1 MKSLLLAS
9 TILVA
14 ATGAAFAADVIVTE
28 SAPEIAPAGFNWT
41 GGYIGLQGGWQ
52 WGRDHTAESTG
63 GVPTGFDEDLDS
75 DGFIGGVHVGY
86 NWQNGQFVYGAE
98 ADLEFSTVDGSYRVA
113 GPDGTDFDLNWQ
125 GSIRG
130 RLGYVPT
137 ERLLIYGTAGVA
149 FGDLEYTYVQ
159 AETIFE
165 SFSSTEVG
173 WTVGAGAEYAFTDNL
188 TARLEYRYTDFGDV
202 SNLSAVAF
210 PGFTY
215 DHDPKFHA
223 VRVGVSYKF

>member
-1 MKSLLLAS
+1 MKSFLLAS

-14 ATGAAFAADVIVTE
+14 ATGATLAADVVVTE
-28 SAPEIAPAGFNWT
+28 PVPEIAPAGFVWT

-52 WGRDHTAESTG
+52 WGRDHTAESLG
-63 GVPTGFDEDLDS
+63 GVPTGIDEDLDS

-86 NWQNGQFVYGAE
+86 NWQSGQIVYGAE
-98 ADLEFSTVDGSYRVA
+98 ADVEFSTVDGGYRIA
-113 GPDGTDFDLNWQ
+113 GPDGTDFDMDWQ
-125 GSIRG
+125 ASVRA

-149 FGDLEYTYVQ
+149 FGDLEYTYVND
-159 AETIFE
+159 ETTFE

-173 WTVGAGAEYAFTDNL
+173 WTVGVGAEYAFTDNL

-215 DHDPKFHA
+215 DHDPQFHA
-223 VRVGVSYKF
+223 VRAGVSYKF